1 MHILTLH
8 GLDLRSMPDS
18 GAIKNYYACFPH
30 SATVDT
36 RAATA
41 GNARGDGCGRPGDRG
56 ERSLFFPR
64 KFFGLRPDL
73 VLTEEASDALQ
84 EEQGLLVP
92 RCPPLFG
99 LTWVARHGP
108 CGRAAA
114 HAKWIAWCSRSAPS
128 KVTATP
134 GRGCS

>member
-1 MHILTLH
+1 
-8 GLDLRSMPDS
+8 MPDS

-84 EEQGLLVP
+84 E
-92 RCPPLFG
+92 
-99 LTWVARHGP
+99 
-108 CGRAAA
+108 A
-114 HAKWIAWCSRSAPS
+114 HAAPAVRPDVGRSSWAMRSRRRSCEVDS
-128 KVTATP
+128 VVQSISTKQGDCRILGT
-134 GRGCS
+134 